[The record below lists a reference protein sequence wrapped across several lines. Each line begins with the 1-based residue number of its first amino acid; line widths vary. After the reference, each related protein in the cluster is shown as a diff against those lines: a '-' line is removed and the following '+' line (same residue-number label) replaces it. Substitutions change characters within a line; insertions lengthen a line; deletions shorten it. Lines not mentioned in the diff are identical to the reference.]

1 MKNLYMKI
9 RTPLWL
15 IISGLMTS
23 LPLIITEL
31 GFLQWIAIIPAAVI
45 LIRHAQ
51 DRNIRLRRLYG
62 MGVLFF
68 GAYYSL
74 AFHWFFYMYP
84 LDFAGLS
91 NAASI
96 AVVLLACFGL
106 GFFQAVQSAFVFLI
120 FGVITRSKSAEKY
133 SIIKP
138 FCAASLWVIFEW
150 WQTVGWWGVP
160 WARLPL
166 GQIDATLLVRSSAI
180 FGSYFVTFT
189 IVAVNFCIAIA
200 INAKKYIKLASVVA
214 ICLFCLN
221 LTLGI
226 AVTLSYSESGEKI
239 TVAAAQGNMSSSEK
253 WSNDGSQSAIQ
264 IYSKLTEDA
273 AEEGAK
279 IVVWPETAMPFVL
292 FEHETLRDR
301 VSQLAKDNEV
311 TIILSAFTRD
321 EESKE
326 KYNSIIEVKPDGSFG
341 ETVYSK
347 QRLVPFGEFV
357 PMREFVTFIFPP
369 LANIGMLEDDLLA
382 GEGSVVIDGEKGRIG
397 CGICFDSIY
406 EKVIS
411 DSARNGA
418 EIIVISTNDSWF
430 SDSAALDMHN
440 SQSRLRAIESGKYVV
455 RAANTGISSII
466 DPMGKVNQEL
476 GALERGY
483 IVGEVSMIEGNT
495 IYTHIGNLFV
505 YCCMALVALITLFN
519 IFKLTNIKI
528 IKKT

>member
-1 MKNLYMKI
+1 M
-9 RTPLWL
+9 
-15 IISGLMTS
+15 
-23 LPLIITEL
+23 
-31 GFLQWIAIIPAAVI
+31 
-45 LIRHAQ
+45 
-51 DRNIRLRRLYG
+51 
-62 MGVLFF
+62 
-68 GAYYSL
+68 
-74 AFHWFFYMYP
+74 
-84 LDFAGLS
+84 
-91 NAASI
+91 
-96 AVVLLACFGL
+96 
-106 GFFQAVQSAFVFLI
+106 
-120 FGVITRSKSAEKY
+120 
-133 SIIKP
+133 
-138 FCAASLWVIFEW
+138 
-150 WQTVGWWGVP
+150 
-160 WARLPL
+160 
-166 GQIDATLLVRSSAI
+166 RSSEI

-189 IVAVNFCIAIA
+189 IVAVNFFIATA
-200 INAKKYIKLASVVA
+200 INEKKYIKLASVVA
-214 ICLFCLN
+214 LSLFSLN

-226 AVTLSYSESGEKI
+226 AVTLSYSEGGEKVA
-239 TVAAAQGNMSSSEK
+239 VAAAQGNMSSNEK
-253 WSNDGSQSAIQ
+253 WSNDGSESAIQ

-273 AEEGAK
+273 ANEGAK
-279 IVVWPETAMPFVL
+279 IVVWPETALPYVL
-292 FEHETLRDR
+292 FEYEDMRDR

-321 EESKE
+321 DESKE

-382 GEGSVVIDGEKGRIG
+382 GKGSIVIDSEEGKIG

-440 SQSRLRAIESGKYVV
+440 AQARLRAIESGKYVI

-466 DPMGKVNQEL
+466 DPLGNVNEEL

-495 IYTHIGNLFV
+495 VYTYIGNLFV
-505 YCCMALVALITLFN
+505 YCCMALTVILLFMSIYRQKSSIAPSHLVSLSLQVSMMLQQLYRVRQRRTTRLN
-519 IFKLTNIKI
+519 TSR
-528 IKKT
+528 